1 MDALAAIKVMR
12 PFNCLMASFATAI
25 GYWASLE
32 RFALSWPLC
41 LAMVAAFFV
50 CGAGQAINDYFDR
63 AVDRK
68 IKPDRPIPSGRL
80 PAKFVLVESLLLF
93 AAGNALAFQVNSAAF
108 TISVVFTL
116 LLIAYSS
123 LLKKIKYVGNW
134 VVASGT
140 AVTLVFGASLSGAY
154 QAVLFLAFSAF
165 LANLGRE
172 LTKDLEDLEGD
183 RGHKMTLPLLAGKT
197 PVKSIVLFCY
207 AFALAVGLFAGFRFY
222 FEETWFLPLL
232 VLAGVLFGH
241 TGSLVIAGKFRRSQR
256 FAKQAMLLSLLAFAS
271 VVL

>member
-1 MDALAAIKVMR
+1 
-12 PFNCLMASFATAI
+12 
-25 GYWASLE
+25 
-32 RFALSWPLC
+32 
-41 LAMVAAFFV
+41 
-50 CGAGQAINDYFDR
+50 
-63 AVDRK
+63 
-68 IKPDRPIPSGRL
+68 
-80 PAKFVLVESLLLF
+80 
-93 AAGNALAFQVNSAAF
+93 
-108 TISVVFTL
+108 
-116 LLIAYSS
+116 
-123 LLKKIKYVGNW
+123 
-134 VVASGT
+134 
-140 AVTLVFGASLSGAY
+140 GASLSGAY